1 MLSRSLH
8 AASSGDL
15 GLHGPIAV
23 VPVIVMALVV
33 LYLRLRKR

>member
-8 AASSGDL
+8 AASSGGEL

-23 VPVIVMALVV
+23 VPVIVMSLVV
-33 LYLRLRKR
+33 LYLRLGK